1 MDTQHIPE
9 EILDYPN
16 FDWDNIERIKDIN
29 DTFCKIH
36 EIDNSSTIKG
46 SKDYK
51 NLIKEINDRYDAEML
66 VKTRKAR
73 RIEVAEELRVAQA
86 ELQCLKDKI
95 NSSK

>member
-1 MDTQHIPE
+1 MDTQHIPD
-9 EILDYPN
+9 EILDNLN
-16 FDWDNIERIKDIN
+16 FDWDNEERIRDIN

-36 EIDNSSTIKG
+36 SLDIGVKR

-51 NLIKEINDRYDAEML
+51 NLIKEINGRYDAEML

-95 NSSK
+95 SSK